1 MRIRTIFECGG
12 KHLYAVLFEETDG
25 IKDPEFYSNIEGEK
39 ENSTKNEFDKALDRW
54 QDVEYLRLF
63 FIKYRTDLSSF
74 DSAISVSNAV
84 MYTTEDAAELISKLD
99 EIETNADVKEFE
111 ELFKPLVN
119 DEQDDP
125 PYELQRL
132 KGKGSRHKSWLR
144 LYALRYGDSY
154 VVTGGAIKLTHG
166 MKGRPHLKFELFKL
180 DLVRKFFEDND
191 KMGLAGFIDI
201 PV

>member
-12 KHLYAVLFEETDG
+12 KHLYTVLFEETDG

-74 DSAISVSNAV
+74 DSAISVS
-84 MYTTEDAAELISKLD
+84 
-99 EIETNADVKEFE
+99 
-111 ELFKPLVN
+111 
-119 DEQDDP
+119 
-125 PYELQRL
+125 
-132 KGKGSRHKSWLR
+132 
-144 LYALRYGDSY
+144 
-154 VVTGGAIKLTHG
+154 
-166 MKGRPHLKFELFKL
+166 KGRPHLKFELFKL

>member
-1 MRIRTIFECGG
+1 M
-12 KHLYAVLFEETDG
+12 
-25 IKDPEFYSNIEGEK
+25 
-39 ENSTKNEFDKALDRW
+39 
-54 QDVEYLRLF
+54 F
-63 FIKYRTDLSSF
+63 FNKYRTDLTSF
-74 DSAISVSNAV
+74 DSAISVSKAV
-84 MYTTEDAAELISKLD
+84 KYTTEDAADLISRLD
-99 EIETNADVKEFE
+99 EIETTANVKQFE
-111 ELFKPLVN
+111 ELFKPLAN

-154 VVTGGAIKLTHG
+154 VVTGGTIKLTHG
-166 MKGRPHLKFELFKL
+166 MKGRPHLNFELFKL

-191 KMGLAGFIDI
+191 KIGLAGFIDI